1 MGFGKDRMDCHML
14 GNGEMMLFKVLEFW
28 LRKEFDM
35 KVSLRVS
42 WNGVQAQF
50 VFRMGRFILEL
61 SSKIY
66 QMELEI
72 IFGWTK
78 ITTMDNFQTEKD
90 MEQEHLSIVMEGTT
104 KEIFIMTKRVGMD
117 SNIMKIIFSM
127 WVLLRTIWGMD
138 WESYTVEESWFFKGI
153 G

>member
-1 MGFGKDRMDCHML
+1 MGFGKDQMDCHML
-14 GNGEMMLFKVLEFW
+14 ENGEMMLSKVLGFW

-35 KVSLRVS
+35 KVNLRVS

-50 VFRMGRFILEL
+50 AFRMGRSILEL

-78 ITTMDNFQTEKD
+78 ITTMDNFQTEKG
-90 MEQEHLSIVMEGTT
+90 MEQEHSSIVMEDTT
-104 KEIFIMTKRVGMD
+104 KEIFTMTKRVGMD
-117 SNIMKIIFSM
+117 NNIMRIIFSM
-127 WVLLRTIWGMD
+127 WVLLRMTWGMD
-138 WESYTVEESWFFKGI
+138 WESYTVEES
-153 G
+153 